1 MTDWGGDTPWDKD
14 EGEGDAV
21 IARTGSREDD
31 KSRAARVPRQRAD
44 GDVMCLTSRESRPGR
59 GQGERASPS
68 HIVGRA
74 RGAERL
80 SAPLPGRRFKA
91 LRLQFSSLGSDESC
105 GTFFRGPPSRGD
117 RRPPVSPPF
126 GSVRRFLF
134 LARGAHTGRQRR
146 DLRTCLRSA
155 DGARHARHCGGSRM
169 PGSVNKSLFR
179 VISSPRCPLPRRRG
193 DATDVIHFIINP
205 TELRVAEVATRRS
218 IFSRDA
224 GARVVQPGAPPHT
237 S

>member
-169 PGSVNKSLFR
+169 PGSVNKFFR
-179 VISSPRCPLPRRRG
+179 VISSAPGVRSPEG
-193 DATDVIHFIINP
+193 
-205 TELRVAEVATRRS
+205 EATRR
-218 IFSRDA
+218 
-224 GARVVQPGAPPHT
+224 T
-237 S
+237 

>member
-105 GTFFRGPPSRGD
+105 GTFFRGPPSRAATGVPRLASPD
-117 RRPPVSPPF
+117 RFGSEVSLSRPRRAHRQAEEGPEDMPEERRRRAARTALRRVADARIGKQIFQSNQLPPVSAPQKE
-126 GSVRRFLF
+126 R
-134 LARGAHTGRQRR
+134 RR
-146 DLRTCLRSA
+146 D
-155 DGARHARHCGGSRM
+155 G
-169 PGSVNKSLFR
+169 
-179 VISSPRCPLPRRRG
+179 
-193 DATDVIHFIINP
+193 
-205 TELRVAEVATRRS
+205 
-218 IFSRDA
+218 RD
-224 GARVVQPGAPPHT
+224 
-237 S
+237 SFYY